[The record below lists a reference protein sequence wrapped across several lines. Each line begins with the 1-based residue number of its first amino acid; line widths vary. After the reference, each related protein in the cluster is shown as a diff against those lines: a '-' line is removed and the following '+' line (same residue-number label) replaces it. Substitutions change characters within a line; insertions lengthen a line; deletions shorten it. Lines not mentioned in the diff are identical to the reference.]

1 MAWGSIGLYQ
11 SLKSRSWQKEE
22 GEPVDPFCNSE
33 YDNHMD
39 LKLTWEGSSLS
50 TGGGRRQSICRTI
63 AAFLVTAGLGFLYT
77 SVEARDLM
85 VPKEQA
91 TTEYEPT
98 EAPSLDVQRK
108 GIPQSLFTW
117 IKMARGYDVEWDTFG
132 RKGWYTQDPR
142 LKPID
147 PDTTVFSPDTP
158 AVYIVFEV
166 APLEDPAQFAAQV
179 FPVSADG
186 KTDQTAIVRD
196 SLEVPGHERYGFLE
210 LKKPSDQWPSG
221 KYLVK
226 IYITSL
232 GQQPFHAVNQVGT
245 MHFAVTDRPSSGAA
259 PQLPDST
266 VR

>member
-1 MAWGSIGLYQ
+1 MV
-11 SLKSRSWQKEE
+11 SR
-22 GEPVDPFCNSE
+22 PVDPFENSE
-33 YDNHMD
+33 YDIHMSVKKAETVTRR
-39 LKLTWEGSSLS
+39 LVEGDCRLS
-50 TGGGRRQSICRTI
+50 RCWLMWTL
-63 AAFLVTAGLGFLYT
+63 LVTTGLGLSHT
-77 SVEARDLM
+77 LVEGRDLM
-85 VPKEQA
+85 LPKEQA
-91 TTEYEPT
+91 TTEYEPS
-98 EAPSLDVQRK
+98 ESPSLDVQRK

-147 PDTTVFSPDTP
+147 PDTTVFTPDTA

-186 KTDQTAIVRD
+186 KTGDTAIVRD

-210 LKKPSDQWPSG
+210 LKKPSDQWPPG

-245 MHFAVTDRPSSGAA
+245 MHFAVNDQPTPPAS
-259 PQLPDST
+259 PLPDST
-266 VR
+266 IR